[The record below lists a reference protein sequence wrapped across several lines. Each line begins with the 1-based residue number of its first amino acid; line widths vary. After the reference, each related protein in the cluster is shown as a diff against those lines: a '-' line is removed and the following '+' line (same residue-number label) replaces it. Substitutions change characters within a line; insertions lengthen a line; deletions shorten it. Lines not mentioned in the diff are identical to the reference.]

1 MRRCYFE
8 LIGTRNQTLQVKI
21 QNRKPGLQ
29 AAKKPVLL
37 KTGLETL
44 CVTVYYVRWCWLGV
58 TLHVSGRSR
67 VGWAER
73 SGDQWTAERTFFDD
87 CNQIIRNRLISKSHA
102 AVASLC
108 NDSVCMSAF
117 SYLRT
122 LTTRHCP
129 HSPATAAAAVGRFTI
144 HSNRH

>member
-1 MRRCYFE
+1 MRH
-8 LIGTRNQTLQVKI
+8 GV
-21 QNRKPGLQ
+21 
-29 AAKKPVLL
+29 
-37 KTGLETL
+37 
-44 CVTVYYVRWCWLGV
+44 YVRWCWLGV

-108 NDSVCMSAF
+108 NDSVYMSVF
-117 SYLRT
+117 SCLRT